1 MNAAIVTG
9 PGQIPR
15 YGEFAEPVPQAGEEQ
30 VTVAASALTNLTK
43 ARASGGH
50 YSGGTDYPFVPGVD
64 GVGRLANGARVYFF
78 MPRSPFGGL
87 AERTV
92 VRAAGCLPVP
102 DALDDVTAAAI
113 ANPGMSAMAGLVER
127 AQFQAGETVLVNG
140 ATGSAGRMAVQ
151 IARHLGAAKVI
162 ATGRNTKAM
171 AQATTLGAEV
181 TIPLEQAP
189 ESLSAQLEEQFAAGV
204 DVILDY
210 LWGPSA
216 EAILT
221 AGAKASPVAKR
232 IRFVQIGAPAS
243 EPIEVQ
249 ASMLRSSGIEIL
261 GSGLGS
267 MPPDR
272 LLGAIQAVLDAAP
285 EAGFTL
291 AVRTVPLSDIE
302 QTWNDSTSRERIVFT
317 M

>member
-15 YGEFAEPVPQAGEEQ
+15 YGEFAEPVPHAGEEL

-113 ANPGMSAMAGLVER
+113 ANPGMSAMAALVER

-243 EPIEVQ
+243 ETIEVP
-249 ASMLRSSGIEIL
+249 ASMLRSSAIEIL

>member
-1 MNAAIVTG
+1 
-9 PGQIPR
+9 
-15 YGEFAEPVPQAGEEQ
+15 
-30 VTVAASALTNLTK
+30 
-43 ARASGGH
+43 
-50 YSGGTDYPFVPGVD
+50 
-64 GVGRLANGARVYFF
+64 
-78 MPRSPFGGL
+78 
-87 AERTV
+87 
-92 VRAAGCLPVP
+92 
-102 DALDDVTAAAI
+102 
-113 ANPGMSAMAGLVER
+113 
-127 AQFQAGETVLVNG
+127 
-140 ATGSAGRMAVQ
+140 MAVQ

-162 ATGRNTKAM
+162 ATGRNTRAM

-243 EPIEVQ
+243 ETIEVP
-249 ASMLRSSGIEIL
+249 ASMLRSSAIEIL